1 MNVSWQVIIL
11 PVVVFIASL
20 IAFYYLRKLGFERLD
35 RWAKRAKWPADKII
49 VTVTRRASIS
59 WSVIIGVYLGL
70 AVSSLQP
77 LWKSPISRGLW
88 TLLLASL
95 VVTALQIVG
104 GLIIFFGRRRR
115 LSEYAMRLGRI
126 LATGIITIIAVLI
139 AVDIWGMPASPL
151 TLAYKWLLTN
161 WMSVVT
167 PVAVFI
173 IVLTILLALRALG
186 YQRLNR
192 WLKRSR
198 WQPSKMLVQAI
209 KEPSTLWCLIFSAA
223 IALMVSALPAL
234 WKTVIAKGLLSLF
247 LISLALTLLH
257 IIDGLV
263 LFYGQKQQLSEQVAK
278 LIRNAASVLTFIVL
292 GLVLLDTWGAP
303 TTSLFLLIVVVVLA
317 AALAL
322 RDAVPNFF
330 AGFQLNTG
338 KEIKV
343 GDYIKLETGEE
354 GHVIEVTWNHTRI
367 KALDES
373 TIVIPNAR
381 LIRNTFTNYGHQ
393 VKKAKEPFRFTSRV
407 HLPELTGLKATNL
420 RELTDVLKGAPDS
433 VVYYHTHHF
442 LEQSHYLTPE
452 PSNDFAVWVSE
463 ALGDNVFGERLASID
478 TISFSTLGALRERL
492 VGLMEEYL
500 TANPD
505 NRRVMPGQE
514 FYFLKSTSAIIP
526 TPYVVHDLRQFI
538 EALRKISLGALY
550 YHIFESRLRLG
561 RGLNDFSI
569 WLKDSLGEAELADAI
584 ARIDPY
590 TYTMEGLRTA
600 LIQLT
605 EKHIR

>member
-1 MNVSWQVIIL
+1 MNANWLIIVM
-11 PVVVFIASL
+11 PVAVFSASL
-20 IAFYYLRKLGFERLD
+20 IALYYLRKLGYERFD
-35 RWAKRAKWPADKII
+35 RWAKKAKWPADKI
-49 VTVTRRASIS
+49 VVAVTRRISIF
-59 WSVIIGVYLGL
+59 WGIIISAYLGL
-70 AVSSLQP
+70 AVSSLQH

-95 VVTALQIVG
+95 VVTALQILG
-104 GLIIFFGRRRR
+104 GLIIFYGRRRR
-115 LSEYAMRLGRI
+115 LSEYAMRIVRT
-126 LATGIITIIAVLI
+126 LATGIIAIIAVLI
-139 AVDIWGMPASPL
+139 ALDIWGIPVSPL
-151 TLAYKWLLTN
+151 TTAYKWLLNN
-161 WMSVVT
+161 WTSVVT
-167 PVAVFI
+167 PFAVFI
-173 IVLTILLALRALG
+173 VILTILLALRALG

-198 WQPSKMLVQAI
+198 WQPSKVLVQAI
-209 KEPSTLWCLIFSAA
+209 KEPSTLWCLIISAT

-234 WKTVIAKGLLSLF
+234 WKMVIAKGLLSLF

-263 LFYGQKQQLSEQVAK
+263 LYYGQKQQLSEQMAK
-278 LIRNAASVLTFIVL
+278 LIRNAASVIIFIVL

-303 TTSLFLLIVVVVLA
+303 TTSLFLLIVIAVLA

-330 AGFQLNTG
+330 AGFQLNTS
-338 KEIKV
+338 KEIKE

-354 GHVIEVTWNHTRI
+354 GHVTEITWNHTRI

-393 VKKAKEPFRFTSRV
+393 VKRAKEPFHFTSRV
-407 HLPELTGLKATNL
+407 HLPELTGLRAANL
-420 RELTDVLKGAPDS
+420 RELTDILKGAPDS
-433 VVYYHTHHF
+433 VLYYHTHHF

-463 ALGDNVFGERLASID
+463 ALGDNALGERLASID
-478 TISFSTLGALRERL
+478 TISFPTLGALKERL
-492 VGLMEEYL
+492 VGIIEEHL
-500 TANPD
+500 AANS
-505 NRRVMPGQE
+505 NGRQAMPGQE
-514 FYFLKSTSAIIP
+514 FYFMKSTSVILP

-561 RGLNDFSI
+561 RGFNDFSI

-590 TYTMEGLRTA
+590 TYTLEGLRA
-600 LIQLT
+600 SLIQLA
-605 EKHIR
+605 EKHIH